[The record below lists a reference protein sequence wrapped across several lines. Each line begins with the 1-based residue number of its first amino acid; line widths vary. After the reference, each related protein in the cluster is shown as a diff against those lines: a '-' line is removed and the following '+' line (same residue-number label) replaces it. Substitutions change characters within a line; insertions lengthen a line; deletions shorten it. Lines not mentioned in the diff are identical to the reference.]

1 MDIQTSLR
9 DFVTVNADD
18 VLRELFLCTGSL
30 EMAES
35 IFPEVFSAALKRG
48 INRCSKENSRKL
60 ISIARSLCE
69 KTVSA

>member
-9 DFVTVNADD
+9 EFVTTNADD

-30 EMAES
+30 EAAET

-48 INRCSKENSRKL
+48 IRDKSGL
-60 ISIARSLCE
+60 LLMARRMGAG
-69 KTVSA
+69 KITA